1 MFPQVVLAQISREL
15 GIDDRLFVIGDVGTI
30 EKLAQGFAERR
41 LGHSILVEQHVFQ
54 IDALLEGVLHRFDQ
68 IALADEAFIDQ
79 QIEGARVDRSAYCLL
94 HRSMVQ
100 RMKNEHVMGGV
111 EAWGARKHLSGR
123 AQRRPSRRL

>member
-1 MFPQVVLAQISREL
+1 
-15 GIDDRLFVIGDVGTI
+15 DVGAV
-30 EKLAQGFAERR
+30 EKLAQGFAERS